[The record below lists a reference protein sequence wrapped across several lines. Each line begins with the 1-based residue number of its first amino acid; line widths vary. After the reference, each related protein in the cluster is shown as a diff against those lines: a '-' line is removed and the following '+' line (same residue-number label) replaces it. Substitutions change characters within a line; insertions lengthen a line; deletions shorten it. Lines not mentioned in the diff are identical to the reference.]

1 MLSLSL
7 PGRVFLC
14 LPPTDMRKSFDSLA
28 GLVEQQL
35 GQDPLAGDL
44 FVFRSKRGDRLKLLY
59 WDSDGLAIWCK
70 RLEEGT
76 FVFPASDQQRAKVGV
91 HGLIIRPAEL
101 AMLLDG
107 IDLANVKRR
116 RRYRRPEPSV
126 RLSARPPAAAGP
138 RSAAGGRT
146 ATGLASRPLAAAGRG
161 RNGQHLTHL
170 LCRCRSPRSQ
180 APTSVHNR
188 VSIGAIRCA
197 AGHPTPVSGCT
208 IRVRAE

>member
-14 LPPTDMRKSFDSLA
+14 TLPTDMRKSFDSLA

-59 WDSDGLAIWCK
+59 WDSDGLAIWYK

-76 FVFPASDQQRAKVGV
+76 FVFPAPDQQRLQVGA
-91 HGLIIRPAEL
+91 HGLLIRPAEL

-107 IDLANVKRR
+107 IDVQSVKRR
-116 RRYRRPEPSV
+116 QRYQRP
-126 RLSARPPAAAGP
+126 
-138 RSAAGGRT
+138 
-146 ATGLASRPLAAAGRG
+146 
-161 RNGQHLTHL
+161 Q
-170 LCRCRSPRSQ
+170 
-180 APTSVHNR
+180 PTSR
-188 VSIGAIRCA
+188 
-197 AGHPTPVSGCT
+197 
-208 IRVRAE
+208 

>member
-14 LPPTDMRKSFDSLA
+14 LLPTDMRRSFDTLA

-59 WDSDGLAIWCK
+59 WDSDGLAIWYK

-76 FVFPASDQQRAKVGV
+76 FVFPTPDAQRTTVGD
-91 HGLIIRPAEL
+91 HGLSIRPAEL

-107 IDLANVKRR
+107 IDLAGAKRR
-116 RRYRRPEPSV
+116 KRYQRPQ
-126 RLSARPPAAAGP
+126 PAP
-138 RSAAGGRT
+138 
-146 ATGLASRPLAAAGRG
+146 
-161 RNGQHLTHL
+161 
-170 LCRCRSPRSQ
+170 
-180 APTSVHNR
+180 AP
-188 VSIGAIRCA
+188 
-197 AGHPTPVSGCT
+197 
-208 IRVRAE
+208 

>member
-14 LPPTDMRKSFDSLA
+14 TLPTDMRKSFDSLA

-59 WDSDGLAIWCK
+59 WDSDGLAIWYK

-76 FVFPASDQQRAKVGV
+76 FVFPAPDQQRVQVGAQ
-91 HGLIIRPAEL
+91 GMLIRPAEL

-116 RRYRRPEPSV
+116 KRYQRPQS
-126 RLSARPPAAAGP
+126 
-138 RSAAGGRT
+138 T
-146 ATGLASRPLAAAGRG
+146 
-161 RNGQHLTHL
+161 
-170 LCRCRSPRSQ
+170 
-180 APTSVHNR
+180 
-188 VSIGAIRCA
+188 
-197 AGHPTPVSGCT
+197 TPK
-208 IRVRAE
+208 